1 MTRLLASLGLIA
13 TTAVFASCV
22 SAQSS
27 VGPPSRSVRVEPAA
41 SAGAKPAEGEVPAE
55 KLQQLRSELA
65 SQKGLNAADV
75 KVISAESVNW
85 PNGAIGCPR
94 PGAMYTQ
101 AIVPGY
107 RVVLEAAGERFA
119 YHASTKGQFR
129 LCKSG
134 AGVVAPPAS
143 AR

>member
-13 TTAVFASCV
+13 TTALFAGCV

-27 VGPPSRSVRVEPAA
+27 VGSPSKPVRIEPAA
-41 SAGAKPAEGEVPAE
+41 SPSASTVEGEVPASMVE
-55 KLQQLRSELA
+55 QLRSELA

-75 KVISAESVNW
+75 KVVSAQSMNW

-94 PGAMYTQ
+94 PGVMYTQ

-107 RVVLEAAGERFA
+107 RVVLEVAGERFA
-119 YHASTKGQFR
+119 YHASKKGQFK

-134 AGVVAPPAS
+134 IGVAPPAS